1 MRGVLI
7 TGTDTGVG
15 KTFVACG
22 LAAALAQRGTRVG
35 VMKPVETGC
44 KERDG
49 ALVPEDATR
58 LKFFSGCEASIETIC
73 PCRFHAP
80 RAPWV
85 AALEEGREVDTSL
98 LEKSY
103 QSILAGHDLT
113 LVEGAGGVMVPIRE
127 NFNFADLAR
136 EWGLS
141 VLLVTTAKLGTLNH
155 TLLSLEYLRN
165 QEIRVLGYVM
175 NIHEPTPPELVSSNL
190 NALERLAGEP
200 FLGQIPYQAHQVQQG
215 EFSLARTPRER
226 LASLFDDSLRWD
238 RMEEFLATAQE
249 KSHGVSQETA
259 KPVA

>member
-1 MRGVLI
+1 MRGVLV

-22 LAAALAQRGTRVG
+22 LAATLAQRGTRVG

-44 KERDG
+44 EEQDG
-49 ALVPEDATR
+49 VLVPRDATQ
-58 LKFFSGCEASIETIC
+58 LKFFSGSEASIEIVC
-73 PCRFHAP
+73 PCRFRAP

-103 QSILAGHDLT
+103 QSILSGNDLA

-136 EWGLS
+136 EWSLS

-165 QEIRVLGYVM
+165 KEIRVLGYVI
-175 NIHEPTPPELVSSNL
+175 NVHEPTSSELVRSNL

-200 FLGQIPYQAHQVQQG
+200 FLGKIPHQG
-215 EFSLARTPRER
+215 EFSLTRTSTEQ
-226 LASLFDDSLRWD
+226 LASLFDDSLKWD
-238 RMEEFLATAQE
+238 RIGEFLATTQE
-249 KSHGVSQETA
+249 ESRKLSQGATR
-259 KPVA
+259 PVA